1 LRDGLYLRDQRCACL
16 FDRRG
21 KRSGIAE
28 GEHDGC
34 GLVI

>member
-1 LRDGLYLRDQRCACL
+1 LRDGLYLRDQRCARL